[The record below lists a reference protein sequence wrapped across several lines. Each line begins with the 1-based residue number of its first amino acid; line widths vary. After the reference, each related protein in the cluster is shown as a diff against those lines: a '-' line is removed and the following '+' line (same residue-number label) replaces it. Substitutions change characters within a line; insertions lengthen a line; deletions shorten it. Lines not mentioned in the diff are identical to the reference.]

1 MKGAESTLPV
11 GSNERKLVQHG
22 SMSSLCVSIFVS
34 VFISISVSI
43 SISISISVSIV
54 PGFTTAHVFMCFLH
68 LVPTFSPNYIKAES
82 N

>member
-1 MKGAESTLPV
+1 MKGAKSTLPV

-22 SMSSLCVSIFVS
+22 SISSLCVSIFVS
-34 VFISISVSI
+34 VFIFV

-68 LVPTFSPNYIKAES
+68 LVPTFSPNYIKAEF